1 MGRCPWAKGVS
12 KSREVFPAPD
22 AAVTTT
28 SSPVGIS
35 SERFLRLFW
44 RAPRMTIAGSERRCS
59 MPLFYRLVAE
69 ELVGVDRFL
78 CNARGGEHFLHGLHQ
93 PPRPP
98 DVIDVLGEG
107 LQMALEHGPVE
118 KPRLAPP
125 GSARPVHFDHGAD
138 KVAPGVA
145 PRQRRQLVEE
155 GRVLGT
161 AVGVEQ
167 PQVPCEPG
175 K

>member
-59 MPLFYRLVAE
+59 MPLFNRLVAE
-69 ELVGVDRFL
+69 ELVGMNRFL
-78 CNARGGEHFLHGLHQ
+78 CSARGGEHFLHGLDQ
-93 PPRPP
+93 PRRPR
-98 DVIDVLGEG
+98 DVIDVRGEA
-107 LQMALEHGPVE
+107 LQVALEHGTVE
-118 KPRLAPP
+118 KTGLAAP
-125 GSARPVHFDHGAD
+125 GSARLVHFDHGAD
-138 KVAPGVA
+138 KVA
-145 PRQRRQLVEE
+145 
-155 GRVLGT
+155 
-161 AVGVEQ
+161 
-167 PQVPCEPG
+167 
-175 K
+175 